1 MMELIL
7 GIAKNDERIRV
18 VTLEGSRTNKNVPR
32 DKFQDYDISYFVTEI
47 DSFKASDE
55 WLNPFGKRIMMQKP
69 EDMELFPSELG
80 NWFSYLLLLED
91 DNKIDLTL
99 IPIEELDQYFFNS
112 DGLVEVLLD
121 KDSKIKAIIEPT
133 DKKYHIK
140 KPSAREFDDCCNEFW
155 MVSTY
160 VIKGLAR
167 KEILFALD
175 HLNEIARPNL
185 LRMMAWNIGIETNF
199 SLGVGKNYKYI
210 QKYLDKNDWD
220 QLLHTFAGN
229 SYENM
234 WQSLF
239 NCYDLFR
246 KYSNLVATK
255 LNYDYPEYDE
265 QITNYTQKIYNS
277 LFLSKE
283 RKRS

>member
-1 MMELIL
+1 
-7 GIAKNDERIRV
+7 
-18 VTLEGSRTNKNVPR
+18 
-32 DKFQDYDISYFVTEI
+32 
-47 DSFKASDE
+47 
-55 WLNPFGKRIMMQKP
+55 
-69 EDMELFPSELG
+69 
-80 NWFSYLLLLED
+80 
-91 DNKIDLTL
+91 
-99 IPIEELDQYFFNS
+99 
-112 DGLVEVLLD
+112 
-121 KDSKIKAIIEPT
+121 
-133 DKKYHIK
+133 
-140 KPSAREFDDCCNEFW
+140 

-167 KEILFALD
+167 KEIFFAID

-199 SLGVGKNYKYI
+199 SLSVGKNYKYI
-210 QKYLDKNDWD
+210 QKYLEKNDWD
-220 QLLHTFAGN
+220 QLLHIFAGN
-229 SYENM
+229 SYENT

-246 KYSNLVATK
+246 KYSNLVANK

-265 QITNYTQKIYNS
+265 QITNYTLKIYDS